1 MNLRGRLKTE
11 NMIIRRKKSMT
22 LVVVKKMQLRK
33 VKLRM
38 ASLNCNVQYI
48 LVINFNFYAIGCNYI
63 NYIKCHKVL
72 GKLYITNDTYTRYLI
87 LSKQKY

>member
-11 NMIIRRKKSMT
+11 NMIIKKKHDFGCC
-22 LVVVKKMQLRK
+22 KKMQLRK

-63 NYIKCHKVL
+63 NYIKCHKVM
-72 GKLYITNDTYTRYLI
+72 GKL
-87 LSKQKY
+87 

>member
-63 NYIKCHKVL
+63 NYIKCHKVIHP
-72 GKLYITNDTYTRYLI
+72 KCRNNIYDTRYTI
-87 LSKQKY
+87 T